1 MQNLK
6 MKLFSAC
13 VFSIMLLFPVFLGAQ
28 NMNMNSSDNG
38 NNSSKVEIYPV
49 KNLTQKL
56 KTDINLTND
65 QTPKV
70 MSILR
75 QYEADTYE
83 AKGDNEEVNE
93 AKNDAQENIADLLTQ
108 TQKNEWQKTKSDW
121 WASVDK
127 QLNLSNLKTRM

>member
-13 VFSIMLLFPVFLGAQ
+13 VFSIMLLFPVFSGAQ
-28 NMNMNSSDNG
+28 NMNNNSDG

-65 QTPKV
+65 QTPKI

-93 AKNDAQENIADLLTQ
+93 AKNDAQENIADILTQ